1 MPATPELTGPDLG
14 GGGRR
19 LALVIATG
27 TYSDPALA
35 QLRAPGGDASDLA
48 RVLGDAAI
56 GGFEVETVLDAP
68 ADSLRRHIAQFCTQV
83 APTDLTLIY
92 LSCHGV
98 LDDRGRLY
106 YATTDTDRGLLAA
119 TAVPAAWLNEQLE
132 DSRGR
137 RQILVL
143 DCCHSGAF
151 AKGAKG
157 EGELALGERFE
168 GRGRVVLTG
177 SRGTEYSFEHDQVV
191 GESSSSVF
199 TGALVEGLHSGDAD
213 RDGDGV
219 VSVSELYDYAF
230 DVVRGKEARQTP
242 TLWTYGAEGD
252 LAVARSPRG
261 AIVEPVPLPG
271 DLLMLLE
278 SHRPRV
284 RESGVQELAEMLN
297 GADAGRALAARAEL
311 ERIAAEDVAAVA
323 ATAKAALGAGP
334 EPSGPRSPSP
344 PPPAPVPAPPA
355 GPPPPAAGSR
365 RRTKIVAGTALVGT
379 AVAIVV
385 ALLLAGGEGE
395 PERRDYPPPDY
406 SSAVGFPAPGNPRGV
421 AVEGGIAWVARY
433 EAGKVSR
440 IDPGSPTEPFAVER
454 HPSKI
459 AAGEGSVWIVI
470 HVHGDSALQR
480 IDPDLFGRD
489 ATKPWI
495 ESENGVVQIE
505 IADGKLWT
513 ASAVEGA
520 ILARR
525 LDNGDQIGQPYKPGA
540 GFKGVFTVGDDAIWA
555 VTSRES
561 GRSDLVRIDLESPA
575 ESKTISFDGR
585 NIFDGIAYGE
595 GTVWLADS
603 GRNQV
608 IAFDADSGKTTATF
622 KVPEGVTSDDIAAIP
637 GGALVWEPQWGILT
651 PIHLDGQRKVQG
663 AYMPGYPRG
672 GKYPT
677 DANTD
682 SDLAVGGGFAWMT
695 DPERDR
701 VHRVRY

>member
-1 MPATPELTGPDLG
+1 MPTTSERPA
-14 GGGRR
+14 GRR

-48 RVLGDAAI
+48 GVLGDAAI

-68 ADSLRRHIAQFCTQV
+68 ADSLRRSIAQFCTQV

-151 AKGAKG
+151 ARGAKG

-199 TGALVEGLHSGDAD
+199 TGALVDGLRSGDAD
-213 RDGDGV
+213 QDGDGV

-230 DVVRGKEARQTP
+230 DVVRGREARQTP

-252 LAVARSPRG
+252 IAVARSPRG
-261 AIVEPVPLPG
+261 TIVKPVALPE
-271 DLLMLLE
+271 DLTMLLE
-278 SHRPRV
+278 SARPRV
-284 RESGVQELAEMLN
+284 RESGVHELAELLA
-297 GADAGRALAARAEL
+297 GDDAGRALTARDAL
-311 ERIAAEDVAAVA
+311 ERIAAEDVAGVA
-323 ATAKAALGAGP
+323 AAAKAALGAGP
-334 EPSGPRSPSP
+334 EPSGPRPPSP

-355 GPPPPAAGSR
+355 GPPPPSAGSR
-365 RRTKIVAGTALVGT
+365 RRAKIAAGAALVGT
-379 AVAIVV
+379 AVAITV
-385 ALLLAGGEGE
+385 ALLLAGGGS
-395 PERRDYPPPDY
+395 ERRDYPRPDY
-406 SSAVGFPAPGNPRGV
+406 SDAEVFPAPGRPRGV
-421 AVEGGIAWVARY
+421 AVEDGIAWVARY
-433 EAGKVSR
+433 EDGQVSR
-440 IDPGSPTEPFAVER
+440 IDPGSPAEPLAVEL

-459 AAGEGSVWIVI
+459 AAGEGSVWVVI
-470 HVHGDSALQR
+470 HVRGDSALQR
-480 IDPDLFGRD
+480 IDPNLFGRD
-489 ATKPWI
+489 ATEPWI

-525 LDNGDQIGQPYKPGA
+525 LDNGDQIGQPYRPGE
-540 GFKGVFTVGDDAIWA
+540 GFKGVFTVGNDAIWA

-561 GRSDLVRIDLESPA
+561 GRSDLVRIDLESPT
-575 ESKTISFDGR
+575 ESETISFGGR

-595 GTVWLADS
+595 ETVWLADT
-603 GRNQV
+603 GRDLV
-608 IAFDADSGKTTATF
+608 IALDASSHEPIATF
-622 KVPEGVTSDDIAAIP
+622 HVPSGVATDDIAAIE
-637 GGALVWEPQWGILT
+637 GGALVWEPERGLLT
-651 PIHLDGQRKVQG
+651 PVHLDGPREVEG
-663 AYMPGYPRG
+663 APIPGYEG
-672 GKYPT
+672 SE
-677 DANTD
+677 DAKTE
-682 SDLAVGGGFAWMT
+682 SDLAVGGPFAWVT
-695 DPERDR
+695 DPERGR
-701 VHRVRY
+701 VYRVKY